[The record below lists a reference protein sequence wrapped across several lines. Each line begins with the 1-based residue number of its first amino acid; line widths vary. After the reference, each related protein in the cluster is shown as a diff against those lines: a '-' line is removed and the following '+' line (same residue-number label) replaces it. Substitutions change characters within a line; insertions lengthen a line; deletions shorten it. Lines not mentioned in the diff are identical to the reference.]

1 MLVSFMSPMEA
12 CVEPRAA
19 HSKSLASPGPDTSED
34 SERPEL
40 VDATRYDL
48 DRLERAV
55 SELAQQYAQMR
66 DDNATLNASLDL
78 RDARI
83 QELESNLES
92 LGQRRRTAIE
102 RVDRLVAELD
112 RLDSEFDGEATA

>member
-1 MLVSFMSPMEA
+1 MEA
-12 CVEPRAA
+12 CVESRAA
-19 HSKSLASPGPDTSED
+19 HSKSLASPGPDTSGD

-48 DRLERAV
+48 DRLEGAV
-55 SELAQQYAQMR
+55 SELARQYAQMR
-66 DDNATLNASLDL
+66 DDNTTLNASLDL

-83 QELESNLES
+83 QELESDLES

-102 RVDRLVAELD
+102 RVERLVAELD